1 MGMWIEF
8 WTWQIGAGGGWGPE
22 VGIHSYH
29 ILSRILST
37 TQRFP
42 FRYEELPWE

>member
-29 ILSRILST
+29 ILSRIPSAF
-37 TQRFP
+37 RFGMKNS
-42 FRYEELPWE
+42 LGSN